1 MDERPV
7 LFLDSGCG
15 GLPYCRYFQV
25 HNPQEAVVYAA
36 DQEHF
41 PYGLKDRDELSR
53 ICCSL
58 VARLRSAF
66 SPKLAAVVCNA
77 ASVSA
82 LPALRGHFPDLP
94 FVGTVPAVK
103 PAALSSKK
111 KHIGVLGTRRAVED
125 SYIAGLAARYAPD
138 CAVTGIAAPD
148 LVEFV
153 ERRGDR
159 ADRDE
164 RRRMVEPYMDAFR
177 KAGVDA
183 VVLGC
188 THFLFLLEEFKSAAG
203 ADMTIH
209 ESVEGVSRR
218 IEALLDEGARR
229 SDGAGVSDGAGG
241 FDEAGAPSRIL
252 VVTGNADEALWRG
265 RAERFGLTLRGWE
278 QTP

>member
-1 MDERPV
+1 MNENPV

-25 HNPQEAVVYAA
+25 HNPREAVVYAA

-41 PYGLKDRDELSR
+41 PYGFKDRDELSR
-53 ICCSL
+53 LCCSL

-82 LPALRGHFPDLP
+82 LGALRAAFPDLP
-94 FVGTVPAVK
+94 FVGTVPAIK
-103 PAALSSKK
+103 PAALSSRK
-111 KHIGVLGTRRAVED
+111 KHIGVLGTRRAIED
-125 SYIAGLAARYAPD
+125 SYIAGLVARHAPD

-153 ERRGDR
+153 ERRWDR

-164 RRRMVEPYMDAFR
+164 CRRAVAPYMDAFR

-188 THFLFLLEEFKSAAG
+188 THFLLLLEEFKFAAG

-218 IEALLDEGARR
+218 IEALLDEGAFR
-229 SDGAGVSDGAGG
+229 SGGSFGAGG
-241 FDEAGAPSRIL
+241 SKEAGEPSRLL
-252 VVTGNADEALWRG
+252 VVTGNAEEALWRR
-265 RAERFGLTLRGWE
+265 RAGRFGLTLREWE
-278 QTP
+278 TP